1 MEGRLVSM
9 VELFV
14 IAFIAIGGWATVKLV
29 RYKTRRDSLPG
40 DAEERLMARLDEH
53 EQRLKKLEQ

>member
-1 MEGRLVSM
+1 METRLVSM

-14 IAFIAIGGWATVKLV
+14 VVFTAVGAYAVIKMA
-29 RYKTRRDSLPG
+29 RYKYSRLPG
-40 DAEERLMARLDEH
+40 DTAKRLMARLDEL